1 VPTLVVSALS
11 TFDNKGLKKA
21 KKEVSAFDKQIK
33 SFAKVF
39 ATAFSVT
46 ALSKYSKA
54 AVKAFMADEKAA
66 KSLEQQLKNTGYQFS
81 APGVELYIANLQ
93 KSTGVLDDDLRPA
106 FQRLLTVT
114 GSITKSQDA
123 LSTALNVSAATGRSL
138 GEVTTALSRGFAGN
152 TTGLSRLG
160 AGLSKTLLK
169 TGDMNKI
176 MEELNTKFAGQA
188 AARLDTY
195 AGKMDLLKVA
205 SANASETIGKSLL
218 DALAALGDDNSIEGL
233 SKNMEDFA
241 TATAEVIT
249 GLGIVAERLKKLTT
263 IPGIGNIF
271 DVKNIPVLGGYI
283 GGLQQLG
290 RNAMPQQD
298 RGGQERTAGRVNAQQ
313 VRIEDKLSKAKAL
326 ELSTLLKKNAIENK
340 NVEEL
345 RKKFDLERIGINA
358 ALNSA
363 TDEETKLR
371 LKAQLAILDNNDAM
385 AKKLIAE
392 LEAAEALKKLADQAK
407 LAGMSLEDFAI
418 KQVKTLNAKIDDY
431 VTNMVLDL
439 VRDLNARISALLAK
453 FNFSSPSRD
462 TGGSSDTG
470 GDIIYSPAVQKL
482 AIESTAKLNDKIQ
495 DYLSNF
501 PGFGVQKSSNQQS
514 MDIRVTVDTT
524 GSGDK
529 LSQAIAESIQVATRS
544 GYSTVPAGFIV

>member
-176 MEELNTKFAGQA
+176 MEELNTKFTGQA

-233 SKNMEDFA
+233 SKNMEDFG

-345 RKKFDLERIGINA
+345 RKKFDLERIGITA

-371 LKAQLAILDNNDAM
+371 LKSQLAILDNNEAL
-385 AKKLIAE
+385 AKKLLAE
-392 LEAAEALKKLADQAK
+392 LEAAEALKKLAEQAR
-407 LAGMSLEDFAI
+407 LAGMSLEDFGI
-418 KQVKTLNAKIDDY
+418 FKVKSLSNKID
-431 VTNMVLDL
+431 TFIEEFAISAI
-439 VRDLNARISALLAK
+439 RELNARIASTLAK
-453 FNFSSPSRD
+453 YNMATPPPTTTGQMFTGSSSAQYTAPQVQAAILDTKELNSRIND
-462 TGGSSDTG
+462 FLGGFATGGVQRSSSQ
-470 GDIIYSPAVQKL
+470 SP
-482 AIESTAKLNDKIQ
+482 
-495 DYLSNF
+495 
-501 PGFGVQKSSNQQS
+501 
-514 MDIRVTVDTT
+514 MDIRVTVDA
-524 GSGDK
+524 GGDR

-544 GYSTVPAGFIV
+544 GYSTVPAGFLV

>member
-1 VPTLVVSALS
+1 MPTLVVSALS

-46 ALSKYSKA
+46 ALSKYSKV

-93 KSTGVLDDDLRPA
+93 KSTGVLDDELRPA

-176 MEELNTKFAGQA
+176 MEELNTKFTGQA

-233 SKNMEDFA
+233 SKNMEDFG

-298 RGGQERTAGRVNAQQ
+298 RGGQERTAGRINAQQ
-313 VRIEDKLSKAKAL
+313 RKLEAQAIKNSVSLRKA
-326 ELSTLLKKNAIENK
+326 ENDLLKKKTA
-340 NVEEL
+340 VDLL
-345 RKKFDLERIGINA
+345 RDKFDLERIGLTA
-358 ALNSA
+358 ALNAA
-363 TDEETKLR
+363 TDDETKLR
-371 LKAQLAILDNNDAM
+371 LKAQLAILDNNEAL
-385 AKKLIAE
+385 AKKLLAE
-392 LEAAEALKKLADQAK
+392 MEGTKATVELTTQFYALSEAAKQLLTSFGVDPSQVGPGGTIIGGLGGRSNIGNLANTSINNPAFASSG
-407 LAGMSLEDFAI
+407 AGMDLGLALGFTPGSRTSSAAPTEVI
-418 KQVKTLNAKIDDY
+418 
-431 VTNMVLDL
+431 VTVNT
-439 VRDLNARISALLAK
+439 AA
-453 FNFSSPSRD
+453 
-462 TGGSSDTG
+462 G
-470 GDIIYSPAVQKL
+470 GD
-482 AIESTAKLNDKIQ
+482 
-495 DYLSNF
+495 
-501 PGFGVQKSSNQQS
+501 
-514 MDIRVTVDTT
+514 R
-524 GSGDK
+524 
-529 LSQAIAESIQVATRS
+529 LSQAIAESIQIATKN
-544 GYSTVPAGFIV
+544 GYSTVPAGQGF

>member
-1 VPTLVVSALS
+1 MPTLVVSALS

-93 KSTGVLDDDLRPA
+93 KSTGVLDDELRPA

-138 GEVTTALSRGFAGN
+138 SEVTTALSRGYAGN
-152 TTGLSRLG
+152 TTGLSKLG

-176 MEELNTKFAGQA
+176 MEELNTKFAGQS

-195 AGKMDLLKVA
+195 AGKMDLLRVA

-218 DALAALGDDNSIEGL
+218 DALTALGDDNSIEGL

-249 GLGIVAERLKKLTT
+249 GLGIVAKRLKELTT
-263 IPGIGNIF
+263 VPGLGSIF
-271 DVKNIPVLGGYI
+271 DVKNIPVVGGYV

-290 RNAMPQQD
+290 KNAMPQQD
-298 RGGQERTAGRVNAQQ
+298 RGGQERTAGRVNAQR
-313 VRIEDKLSKAKAL
+313 VRIEDKLNKAKAL
-326 ELSTLLKKNAIENK
+326 ELSTLLKKNAIENM

-345 RKKFDLERIGINA
+345 RKKFDLERIGLTA

-371 LKAQLAILDNNDAM
+371 LQAQLAILDNNDAL
-385 AKKLIAE
+385 AKKLLAE
-392 LEAAEALKKLADQAK
+392 LEAAEALKKLTEQARLAAESLADVNNGTK
-407 LAGMSLEDFAI
+407 LFYIELSKQLVGTFAYLNMTFEQILMERLKESGNTSLGSVPPLDPYRGMSF
-418 KQVKTLNAKIDDY
+418 
-431 VTNMVLDL
+431 
-439 VRDLNARISALLAK
+439 
-453 FNFSSPSRD
+453 
-462 TGGSSDTG
+462 
-470 GDIIYSPAVQKL
+470 GDIAL
-482 AIESTAKLNDKIQ
+482 ERARESGNRSLDVNLIVNAQAGDEFAQLIAKNIQ
-495 DYLSNF
+495 MA
-501 PGFGVQKSSNQQS
+501 G
-514 MDIRVTVDTT
+514 
-524 GSGDK
+524 
-529 LSQAIAESIQVATRS
+529 RS
-544 GYSTVPAGFIV
+544 GYSTVPNGGLP